1 MPVGICSAMTSRPW
15 CFGRESLGESV
26 DTAAAGFC
34 GSLPSVAPQAAKA
47 NVSSAELLESIGR
60 SGCGQRHAATSITSS
75 PSTAGLSF
83 QES

>member
-1 MPVGICSAMTSRPW
+1 M
-15 CFGRESLGESV
+15 GESV
-26 DTAAAGFC
+26 DMATAGFC
-34 GSLPSVAPQAAKA
+34 GSLPSVAPQAA
-47 NVSSAELLESIGR
+47 NDSTSSAELLESIGK